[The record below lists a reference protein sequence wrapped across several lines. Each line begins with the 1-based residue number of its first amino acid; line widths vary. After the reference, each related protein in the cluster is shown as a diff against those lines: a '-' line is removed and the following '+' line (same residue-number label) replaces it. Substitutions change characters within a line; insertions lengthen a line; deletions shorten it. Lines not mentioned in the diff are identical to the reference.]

1 MRIGLATAGNRRTDN
16 PRSLSHSWRGVIRCQ
31 LPNESRSCRRSRVSQ
46 PRRRDGTIQKL
57 VYSTIERTAAA
68 ICTQADCPS
77 ALVDGR
83 GKHEVFERRHGF
95 GSGGPVCER
104 VSGSPSLARRA
115 SKGFALNHG
124 RRSLVKIEEKK
135 IEEKEQD
142 RVLSSRLI
150 TLSPRL
156 RVGLVLSDG
165 LLLGYLRPKT
175 MMVMSSFCGWPL
187 ANLRTSARIVL
198 PSSSAWPPLLAAMSP
213 RSRSTP

>member
-16 PRSLSHSWRGVIRCQ
+16 PRSLSHSWLGVIRCQ

-57 VYSTIERTAAA
+57 VYSTIERTVDA

-95 GSGGPVCER
+95 GSGSPVCER

-115 SKGFALNHG
+115 SKQGLRAQSRSSRARED
-124 RRSLVKIEEKK
+124 RR
-135 IEEKEQD
+135 EEKEQD

-198 PSSSAWPPLLAAMSP
+198 PSSSA
-213 RSRSTP
+213 